1 LITQHRPTRRTLAG
15 TGTVLALA
23 AAGTHVAIVA
33 ARTPVLPTATGTPT
47 MLHPARAARSLRV
60 DDTGHLHLLNASN
73 SILLE
78 EGPVSGT
85 LPGRTRVRLDV
96 GANVT
101 ASFTIDSRGG
111 GSISGYGSAALHNS
125 SRYSSF
131 GGSLSVSHGTGRYAH
146 AHGVGKLYGV
156 IDRRTDEVT
165 VQAIGTLH
173 Y

>member
-1 LITQHRPTRRTLAG
+1 MKQRRPARRGIASAGAALAF
-15 TGTVLALA
+15 A
-23 AAGTHVAIVA
+23 AAGAHAAIA
-33 ARTPVLPTATGTPT
+33 
-47 MLHPARAARSLRV
+47 ARAAARALSV
-60 DDTGHLHLLNASN
+60 DDTGHLHLLHASG
-73 SILLE
+73 SILME

-85 LPGRTRVRLDV
+85 LPGTTRVRLDV
-96 GANVT
+96 GAGVT
-101 ASFTIDSRGG
+101 ASFTIDSRAG
-111 GSISGYGSAALHNS
+111 GSISGNGSASLHNS

-146 AHGVGKLYGV
+146 AHGVGRLYGV